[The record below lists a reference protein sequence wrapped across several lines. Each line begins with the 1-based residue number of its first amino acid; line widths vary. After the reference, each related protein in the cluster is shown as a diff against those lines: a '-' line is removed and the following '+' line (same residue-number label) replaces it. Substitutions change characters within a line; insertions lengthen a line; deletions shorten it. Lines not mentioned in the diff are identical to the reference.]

1 MKKSR
6 LLIAVLAA
14 TLFVLA
20 AFGLVACDKDA
31 GDLGGGTTGGGGGG
45 GGNKTYTITFDA
57 DGGTLSGSKTL
68 TTDASGKVTGTT
80 PTATKDG
87 NTFGGWAIAQGT
99 QAAIDFSTKQFLGNQ
114 TVYAIWTPVGG
125 TATEYT
131 IEFNYGAGSGTT
143 ATAQTVNGKLATL
156 PTPTPPA
163 TYTNKGWFTAA
174 TGGTEVTTN
183 TVFTQN
189 GTIYAQ
195 YTEQGVQ
202 PPQPESDGELL
213 VGGQVKLYL
222 TDNTPYIQAPPSGA
236 KATYEYYATG
246 VQLNAGD
253 VVTFR
258 IKGEVLAHHATP
270 AEGPRMFDTASR
282 HGVAWNQAA
291 GAFTVK
297 SNSTGVFSIYVRY
310 YDTDAAD
317 SDDNPL
323 NADHPCWSIEFTD
336 GGVDQLVPGG
346 LYLVGDGFA
355 NAGWA
360 PSTECYIDP
369 DEGLTVTL
377 KQGDSFKTCHS
388 DSAGTGAVWDMGDNS
403 LYKEVNGNYLDF
415 STLNS
420 GMGNAGVKSGT
431 HTYKVTY
438 EDGMVVFTCID

>member
-1 MKKSR
+1 MKKSKV
-6 LLIAVLAA
+6 LIAVLAA
-14 TLFVLA
+14 TMFVLA

-143 ATAQTVNGKLATL
+143 ATAQTVNGRLATL

-195 YTEQGVQ
+195 YTEQSVQ
-202 PPQPESDGELL
+202 PPQPSVKTDGLYDGDTKLDAVISGNIGNEDELMITGLVLASDTDVSIVYNLETMLITPIEEQGTGGDIVSVAADGMSFRLSAGEYTLYYTFQGEKAGKLWAIKEIEGPGVDKNAGFTYETSFTTGPHLVGKFYSRGMNSYSWNDGYLMQGSNGNWTLKNIYLYEGDCMKVRSSGSDGD
-213 VGGQVKLYL
+213 G
-222 TDNTPYIQAPPSGA
+222 T
-236 KATYEYYATG
+236 
-246 VQLNAGD
+246 NASISAQIEIYD
-253 VVTFR
+253 MSMR
-258 IKGEVLAHHATP
+258 IKAGGEGYYTISFNGSTVTVEFHGATP
-270 AEGPRMFDTASR
+270 AA
-282 HGVAWNQAA
+282 
-291 GAFTVK
+291 
-297 SNSTGVFSIYVRY
+297 
-310 YDTDAAD
+310 
-317 SDDNPL
+317 
-323 NADHPCWSIEFTD
+323 
-336 GGVDQLVPGG
+336 
-346 LYLVGDGFA
+346 
-355 NAGWA
+355 
-360 PSTECYIDP
+360 
-369 DEGLTVTL
+369 
-377 KQGDSFKTCHS
+377 
-388 DSAGTGAVWDMGDNS
+388 
-403 LYKEVNGNYLDF
+403 
-415 STLNS
+415 
-420 GMGNAGVKSGT
+420 
-431 HTYKVTY
+431 
-438 EDGMVVFTCID
+438 